1 MNEDAEHLTTYLV
14 DHMIDA
20 RDEPV
25 EDDKEDAQN
34 VDRVSQ
40 GVGNYRLMSV
50 HFCWTTN
57 EGARC
62 RRTAD

>member
-1 MNEDAEHLTTYLV
+1 
-14 DHMIDA
+14 MIDT

-40 GVGNYRLMSV
+40 VVGNYRLMRV
-50 HFCWTTN
+50 HFC
-57 EGARC
+57 
-62 RRTAD
+62 

>member
-1 MNEDAEHLTTYLV
+1 MNEDTEHLTTYLV

-40 GVGNYRLMSV
+40 GVGN
-50 HFCWTTN
+50 
-57 EGARC
+57 
-62 RRTAD
+62 

>member
-1 MNEDAEHLTTYLV
+1 
-14 DHMIDA
+14 MIDA

-40 GVGNYRLMSV
+40 GVGN
-50 HFCWTTN
+50 
-57 EGARC
+57 
-62 RRTAD
+62 